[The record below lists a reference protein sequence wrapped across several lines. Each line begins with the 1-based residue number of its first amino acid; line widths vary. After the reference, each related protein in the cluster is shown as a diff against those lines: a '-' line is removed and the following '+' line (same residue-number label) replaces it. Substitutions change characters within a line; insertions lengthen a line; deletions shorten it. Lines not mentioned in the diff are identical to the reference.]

1 MTLNS
6 RIIDLWLGVKA
17 HMRTL
22 DLTVRAVDPEG
33 PWKEQAGLLRI
44 SFNENLRLNRLHMI

>member
-6 RIIDLWLGVKA
+6 RIIDPWLGVKA

-22 DLTVRAVDPEG
+22 DLTVKAVDPEG